1 MIEPQG
7 PLPPEIYWRRR
18 VVAAGGALVVVGL
31 VVALIVWMTSSGD
44 DPQNT
49 ASSQSVAP
57 SSSASASESAPPASE
72 PQAGGAS
79 GAPDAGGSGSGGA
92 GGGSGAP
99 AGPPAGASAPPESA
113 SPAGVPGAPGPGLCP
128 DQAISVVLYTDKPT
142 YTIGQN
148 PVFTIVTTNAGLSEC
163 TRDVGKAVQNVIVR
177 TLDGTR
183 TLWSA
188 RDCSPVNTVNNV
200 VLKPAQQVKD
210 TITWSG
216 TTSSPGCER
225 PRTQVPAGSYS
236 AIGKIGERESFPIT
250 FNMVAPAQQP

>member
-18 VVAAGGALVVVGL
+18 VVAGGGALVIVGL
-31 VVALIVWMTSSGD
+31 VVALIVWMTSGGD
-44 DPQNT
+44 APQNT
-49 ASSQSVAP
+49 AATSSA
-57 SSSASASESAPPASE
+57 SSSAAPSSESAPPSSE
-72 PQAGGAS
+72 PSAAGDAGAGGAP
-79 GAPDAGGSGSGGA
+79 GGNAPA
-92 GGGSGAP
+92 GGGVPGGAP
-99 AGPPAGASAPPESA
+99 ASASSPPESA
-113 SPAGVPGAPGPGLCP
+113 SPAGAPGSPAGPNLCP

-142 YTIGQN
+142 YTIGQQ

-163 TRDVGKAVQNVIVR
+163 TRDVGKSVQNVIVR
-177 TLDGTR
+177 TLDGSR

-188 RDCSPVNTVNNV
+188 RDCSPLDTVNNV

-250 FNMVAPAQQP
+250 FNVVAPAQEP

>member
-1 MIEPQG
+1 MDVIEPQG

-18 VVAAGGALVVVGL
+18 VVAGGGALVVVGL
-31 VVALIVWMTSSGD
+31 VVALIVWMTSGGD
-44 DPQNT
+44 APQNT
-49 ASSQSVAP
+49 AATSSVP
-57 SSSASASESAPPASE
+57 SSAAPLSESAPLSSEPPAAGNAGAGGGPGGNAPAGAGAPGGASASAS
-72 PQAGGAS
+72 
-79 GAPDAGGSGSGGA
+79 
-92 GGGSGAP
+92 
-99 AGPPAGASAPPESA
+99 PPESA
-113 SPAGVPGAPGPGLCP
+113 SPAGVPGGPPGPNLCP

-142 YTIGQN
+142 YTIGQQ
-148 PVFTIVTTNAGLSEC
+148 PVFTIVTTNAGLSDC
-163 TRDVGKAVQNVIVR
+163 TRDVGKAAQNVIVR
-177 TLDGTR
+177 TLDGSR

-188 RDCSPVNTVNNV
+188 RDCSPIDTVNNV

-250 FNMVAPAQQP
+250 FNVVAPAQEP